1 MFFAQMTTMIGFS
14 SIFPFL
20 PFYLESIGKVSS
32 LRMELLVGLVF
43 SGQAFTMMIASPF
56 WGALS
61 DRFGRKL
68 MVERAMFG
76 GAIILTLMAF
86 ARSAE
91 ELVILRAIQGLITG
105 TVGAANALVASSVP
119 RKRMGYAMGVL
130 QVGMGV
136 GVSIGPVIGGI
147 MADMFGYR
155 SAFYITGATLLIS
168 GIAVHFGVNENFE
181 KPDKATRKQRHF
193 ISEWQHVLRAKG
205 VAITFCLRFMNQ
217 LGRVIF
223 IPILPLFAQS
233 IIGESTRINS
243 FTGLIVGVTSVT
255 MTLSSIYLGKLGDRI
270 GHRPIVI
277 GSSLA
282 CGLFLGL
289 QVFITTG
296 WQLVLFHALFGLGLG
311 GIIPSVSALLSNY
324 TSSGEEGSVYGI
336 DNSVVSGART
346 LAPLL
351 GVSIAMWF
359 GLRSVFGI
367 AALLYL
373 VASLLAVFKLP
384 RKKKAI
390 FKPQGLR

>member
-20 PFYLESIGKVSS
+20 PFYLESIGKVSF

-43 SGQAFTMMIASPF
+43 SAQAFTMMIASPF
-56 WGALS
+56 WGTLS

-76 GAIILTLMAF
+76 GAVILTLMAF
-86 ARSAE
+86 AGSAE

-105 TVGAANALVASSVP
+105 TIGAANALVAATVP

-130 QVGMGV
+130 QVGMGI

-155 SAFYITGATLLIS
+155 SAFYITGAALFIS
-168 GIAVHFGVNENFE
+168 GIAVHIGVNENFKKPGATARE
-181 KPDKATRKQRHF
+181 KRHF
-193 ISEWQHVLRAKG
+193 ISEWKHVLHAKG
-205 VAITFCLRFMNQ
+205 VAVTFCLRFLNQ

-223 IPILPLFAQS
+223 IPILPVFVQS
-233 IIGESTRINS
+233 IIGESSKINS
-243 FTGLIVGVTSVT
+243 FTGLVVGITSVT

-270 GHRPIVI
+270 GHRSIVI
-277 GSSLA
+277 GSSMA

-296 WQLVLFHALFGLGLG
+296 WQLVLLHAFFGLGLG
-311 GIIPSVSALLSNY
+311 GIIPCVSALLSHY

-336 DNSVVSGART
+336 DNSIVAGART
-346 LAPLL
+346 LAPLI
-351 GVSIAMWF
+351 GVSLAMWF
-359 GLRSVFGI
+359 GLRSVFAIGGI
-367 AALLYL
+367 LYLCAALL
-373 VASLLAVFKLP
+373 AVLKLP
-384 RKKKAI
+384 GK
-390 FKPQGLR
+390 QYL